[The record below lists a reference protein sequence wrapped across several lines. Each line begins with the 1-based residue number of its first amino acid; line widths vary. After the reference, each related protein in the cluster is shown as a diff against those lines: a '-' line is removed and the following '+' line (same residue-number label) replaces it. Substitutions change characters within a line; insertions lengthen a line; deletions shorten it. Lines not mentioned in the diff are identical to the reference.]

1 MCEPTQ
7 PRCSHDNSPDERKAC
22 YQFSVVD
29 PFYNNA
35 FLQMIEALIQHNVP
49 FAVYN
54 LGDIVAV
61 AYSQGEFFSD
71 VNKMGWREP
80 GFFYRAKRP

>member
-1 MCEPTQ
+1 
-7 PRCSHDNSPDERKAC
+7 
-22 YQFSVVD
+22 
-29 PFYNNA
+29 
-35 FLQMIEALIQHNVP
+35 MIEALIQHNVP